1 LQSSWKSVFIN
12 FGSLSYLLLNK
23 DPVSVYM
30 LLLHCFCS
38 AGGHH
43 AFISEVTD
51 SVNAAY
57 ENSSSRPKFCHLSV
71 SSCPLPIP
79 LPFPKIFCNLVGQHG
94 ELLSSPVPGCS
105 SRGSLD
111 VHSIP
116 MAARLRSSTAV
127 LPFLESRLANLR
139 RLGIQQGAPGTELV
153 RSWGFGKDELEDMEE
168 TLSKMVT
175 TLDDRAQLSDS
186 D

>member
-1 LQSSWKSVFIN
+1 MQSSWKRVFIN
-12 FGSLSYLLLNK
+12 LGSLSYLLLNK
-23 DPVSVYM
+23 DPVCM
-30 LLLHCFCS
+30 LLLHCICS

-79 LPFPKIFCNLVGQHG
+79 LPFPKIFCNLIGQHG